1 MLALPTIIVIL
12 GDCDAEDVKDFF
24 VDPNLIS
31 IANRLLSK
39 SPKTEEEEAEGEEH
53 NRLLHHQ
60 EIFKNQQRIGNKPT
74 LTNCSHKERKQS
86 RKNERN
92 YVVLK
97 KGNFCNHSSQP
108 RGFYGKTSGKGTD
121 TSSFSFSI

>member
-1 MLALPTIIVIL
+1 MLALPAMPTAIIVIL

-39 SPKTEEEEAEGEEH
+39 SPKTEEAEAEEEEAEGEEH

-74 LTNCSHKERKQS
+74 LTNSRCLKITKKSLILHCERS
-86 RKNERN
+86 ELRLHFE
-92 YVVLK
+92 
-97 KGNFCNHSSQP
+97 
-108 RGFYGKTSGKGTD
+108 
-121 TSSFSFSI
+121 

>member
-1 MLALPTIIVIL
+1 MLALPALPTAIIVIL

-39 SPKTEEEEAEGEEH
+39 SPKTEEAEAEEEEAEGEEH

-74 LTNCSHKERKQS
+74 LTNSRCLKITTKSLIQHCERSELRLHFEWTKV
-86 RKNERN
+86 N
-92 YVVLK
+92 
-97 KGNFCNHSSQP
+97 
-108 RGFYGKTSGKGTD
+108 
-121 TSSFSFSI
+121 

>member
-1 MLALPTIIVIL
+1 MLALPALPTAIIVIL

-39 SPKTEEEEAEGEEH
+39 SPKTEEAEAEEEEAEGEEH

-74 LTNCSHKERKQS
+74 LTNS
-86 RKNERN
+86 RCLKITKKKVSFYIVSEAN
-92 YVVLK
+92 YVYIL
-97 KGNFCNHSSQP
+97 
-108 RGFYGKTSGKGTD
+108 SGQKFMKNTKNAH
-121 TSSFSFSI
+121 I

>member
-1 MLALPTIIVIL
+1 MLALPALPTIIVIL

-39 SPKTEEEEAEGEEH
+39 SPKTEEAEAEEEEAEGEEH

-60 EIFKNQQRIGNKPT
+60 EIFKNQQRIGNKP
-74 LTNCSHKERKQS
+74 NNHKLDKLFTQRKQ
-86 RKNERN
+86 ERPTPE
-92 YVVLK
+92 V
-97 KGNFCNHSSQP
+97 
-108 RGFYGKTSGKGTD
+108 
-121 TSSFSFSI
+121 

>member
-1 MLALPTIIVIL
+1 MLALPALPTAIIVIL

-39 SPKTEEEEAEGEEH
+39 SPKTEEAEAEEEEEAEGEEH

-60 EIFKNQQRIGNKPT
+60 EIFKNQQRIGNKPA
-74 LTNCSHKERKQS
+74 LTNSRCLKITKKKSHS
-86 RKNERN
+86 T
-92 YVVLK
+92 L
-97 KGNFCNHSSQP
+97 
-108 RGFYGKTSGKGTD
+108 
-121 TSSFSFSI
+121 